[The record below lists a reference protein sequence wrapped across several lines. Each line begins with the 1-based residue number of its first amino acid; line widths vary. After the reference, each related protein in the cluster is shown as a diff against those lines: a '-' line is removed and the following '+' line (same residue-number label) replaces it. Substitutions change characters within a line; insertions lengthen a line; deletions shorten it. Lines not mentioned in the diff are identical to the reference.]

1 MKPSC
6 AVSENVWCAS
16 VSHKSPS
23 EVAAPAVPGLVTAAA
38 MMSATTVAATAR
50 RRGARWETR
59 FMASPRSV
67 SSRVRD
73 GLLWIGARRRD
84 EDLRHHAAVAG
95 AAAVLEVRVLPVVEE
110 VLPGNTRGHED
121 DVAALAGANVCLLY

>member
-6 AVSENVWCAS
+6 AVSEKVWCAS
-16 VSHKSPS
+16 VSHRSPS

-38 MMSATTVAATAR
+38 MMSATTVAATAS

-73 GLLWIGARRRD
+73 GLLWIVAGSPD
-84 EDLRHHAAVAG
+84 EDLRHHAAVPG
-95 AAAVLEVRVLPVVEE
+95 AASVLQVGVAPVVQE
-110 VLPGNTRGHED
+110 VLPGATPTCKTE
-121 DVAALAGANVCLLY
+121 AAPGT